1 MGNWL
6 INHWF
11 SAAVLAAWLG
21 INIFLFT
28 YYFLFFDQDDRYFYT
43 RAILGVRCS
52 LQHPACP
59 RALLAGLQQGRGCS
73 TPEPFLVLPSSSSP
87 PLHPSP
93 CLGLCSYPSITPYQY
108 PSHSPSPDCSV
119 PAQHHLA
126 PSHPG
131 ALSLQEAAPC
141 PWHSGTHPIPVS
153 ISPVSLGVGPG
164 ISQVPQ
170 LQQHADP
177 AACLPQPALLPARE
191 LLGECPR
198 AAPQLG
204 CPRPCSRLR
213 PNPATSPCSAAGGPC
228 ASSSTTT
235 SPSTSWW
242 PTRWPCSQVAAPCCS
257 AHVPPEPCG
266 VTAGDR
272 LFPCTAVHTIAH
284 LFNLERYNH
293 SQQANDGSLHAVLSK
308 MHLQDSNKWLNPI
321 HSNQTTVEYVAF
333 TTIPGLT
340 GVIITLALILMVT
353 SSTEF
358 IRRNYFEVFWYT
370 HHLFIIYFIGLVIH
384 GVAGLVRGQ
393 TEESMEEVHP
403 QRCAEFLV
411 QKPKECKEECC
422 KEPEFGSIPA
432 ESWKWVL
439 APVILYIFER
449 ILRIWR
455 ARQKVVVTKVVMHPA
470 KVLELQMQKKG
481 FRMEVGQYIF
491 VNCPAVSLLE
501 WHPFTLTSAP
511 EEDFFSIHIRVA
523 GDWTERIIDTFQQQK
538 LEMPRIKVDG
548 PFGTAS
554 EDVFLYEVAML
565 VGAGIGVT
573 PFASILKSIWYRF
586 QQNDQTL
593 KTKKIYFY
601 WLCRDTGAF
610 TWFNDLLASLE
621 QKMAESGKAD
631 FLTYRL
637 FLTGWDT
644 SIADNA
650 ALHFDTVT
658 DTVTGLRQKTI
669 FGRPRWDTE
678 FSVVATAHPR
688 SVVGVFLCGP
698 EALAKVLQR
707 SCHQHSSLDPRKVK
721 FYFNKENF

>member
-6 INHWF
+6 VNHWF

-28 YYFLFFDQDDRYFYT
+28 YYFLFFDQDEKYFYT
-43 RAILGVRCS
+43 RAILGSALAWARASAKCLNFNSMLILLPVCRNLLSFVRGSCS
-52 LQHPACP
+52 CCRRTLRKQLDHNLTFHKLVAYTL
-59 RALLAGLQQGRGCS
+59 ALL
-73 TPEPFLVLPSSSSP
+73 
-87 PLHPSP
+87 
-93 CLGLCSYPSITPYQY
+93 
-108 PSHSPSPDCSV
+108 
-119 PAQHHLA
+119 
-126 PSHPG
+126 
-131 ALSLQEAAPC
+131 
-141 PWHSGTHPIPVS
+141 
-153 ISPVSLGVGPG
+153 
-164 ISQVPQ
+164 
-170 LQQHADP
+170 
-177 AACLPQPALLPARE
+177 
-191 LLGECPR
+191 
-198 AAPQLG
+198 
-204 CPRPCSRLR
+204 
-213 PNPATSPCSAAGGPC
+213 
-228 ASSSTTT
+228 
-235 SPSTSWW
+235 
-242 PTRWPCSQVAAPCCS
+242 
-257 AHVPPEPCG
+257 
-266 VTAGDR
+266 
-272 LFPCTAVHTIAH
+272 TAVHTIAH
-284 LFNLERYNH
+284 LFNLERYNY
-293 SQQANDGSLHAVLSK
+293 SQQANDGTLHAVLSK

-393 TEESMEEVHP
+393 TEESMKEVHP
-403 QRCAEFLV
+403 DHCATFLL
-411 QKPKECKEECC
+411 QKPKECRQKCC

-455 ARQKVVVTKVVMHPA
+455 SCQKVVITKVVMHPA

-481 FRMEVGQYIF
+481 FHMEVGQYIF
-491 VNCPAVSLLE
+491 VNCPAVSVLE

-511 EEDFFSIHIRVA
+511 EEDFFCIHIRAA

-554 EDVFLYEVAML
+554 EDVFMYEVAML

-637 FLTGWDT
+637 FLTGWDN
-644 SIADNA
+644 SIVSWLQLGMA
-650 ALHFDTVT
+650 AR
-658 DTVTGLRQKTI
+658 G
-669 FGRPRWDTE
+669 WWW
-678 FSVVATAHPR
+678 PR
-688 SVVGVFLCGP
+688 SSFSLLCPGQQRSTPLRHSHGHGDRP
-698 EALAKVLQR
+698 EAQNHLWEAQVGHRILSGGHSPPQVRYGSLGVLIPGGIPWSPTPTAPLCVQVSGWSVPVWAGGTGKGLAEILSPALQLGPQKGQILLQQGELLSR
-707 SCHQHSSLDPRKVK
+707 SRAGTTGSRKQPACCSH
-721 FYFNKENF
+721 FSF